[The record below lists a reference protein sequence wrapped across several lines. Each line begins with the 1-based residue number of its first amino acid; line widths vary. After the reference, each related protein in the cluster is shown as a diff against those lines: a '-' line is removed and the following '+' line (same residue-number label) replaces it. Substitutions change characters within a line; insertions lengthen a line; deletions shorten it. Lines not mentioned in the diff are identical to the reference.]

1 MRHFGRKSLLV
12 NGNLLVALRT
22 LRADKSTQEGETSPS
37 IRPNFFKA
45 VGVAF

>member
-12 NGNLLVALRT
+12 NKNLPVALRG
-22 LRADKSTQEGETSPS
+22 LRADKSSQEGNKSLYQA
-37 IRPNFFKA
+37 IFFKA